1 MLNYLF
7 FSVLSFGIIIFAI
20 NKAIDYYSFIT
31 IEKRM
36 IEKADLSEMS
46 LREVLAQ
53 HRSSTDA
60 QQTKQIARLALE
72 KLKAS
77 GKEVRIYDSGKQL
90 LGLAVDGI
98 IINDGK
104 PLIFEKNIEKA
115 LNGSYAYTVTED
127 HLLYFATPIQDQ
139 YYQNAYVYEFVEDV
153 SYFYVM
159 MDQIRYILFAGAG
172 GFIVLITLSSLW
184 IARNTTKPIKVL
196 LGATQ
201 SFSRQEFR
209 RVHLKRNDELGMLA
223 DGLDQMGQ
231 QLDNYIQYQKQFV
244 SNVSHE
250 LKTPLAAI
258 RGFSQYLYEGEN
270 ENKELHKI
278 YAHLLQESDRLTRL
292 INELLLLS
300 RFDKNSSGELEVEKT
315 EITELVV
322 QVASHMAAKAKE
334 KNIQISIMEAEEQE
348 KPVRG
353 NRSEVCANV
362 NSTLM
367 SHAIANLVDNAIK
380 YSDHHSQIVIETERT
395 PSEVV
400 IRVRDQGIGIAGDEL
415 ERVQERFY
423 RAKNAN
429 TANGSGL
436 GLSICKE
443 IVERFNGYI
452 DVESQLGKGT
462 TITIV
467 LPQA

>member
-1 MLNYLF
+1 M
-7 FSVLSFGIIIFAI
+7 LSFGIIIFAV

-31 IEKRM
+31 IEKQM
-36 IEKADLSEMS
+36 MEKADLSELS
-46 LREVLAQ
+46 FREVLAQ
-53 HRSSTDA
+53 HRSSIGETEI
-60 QQTKQIARLALE
+60 KEIVRLALE

-77 GKEVRIYDSGKQL
+77 GKEVRIYDSSKQL

-98 IINDGK
+98 IINDAE
-104 PLIFEKNIEKA
+104 PHIFEKNIEKA
-115 LNGSYAYTVTED
+115 LSGSYAYTVTED
-127 HLLYFATPIQDQ
+127 HLLYFATPIQNQ
-139 YYQNAYVYEFVEDV
+139 YYENAYVYEFVEDI
-153 SYFYVM
+153 SYFYAI
-159 MDQIRYILFAGAG
+159 MDQIRFVLFAGAG

-184 IARNTTKPIKVL
+184 IAKSTTKPIKLL

-209 RVHLKRNDELGMLA
+209 RVHLNRKDELGMLA
-223 DGLDQMGQ
+223 DGLDSMGR
-231 QLDNYIQYQKQFV
+231 QLHDYIQYQKQFV

-258 RGFSQYLYEGEN
+258 RGFSQYLVEGEN
-270 ENKELHKI
+270 ENKELQKI

-300 RFDKNSSGELEVEKT
+300 RFDKAGSNELEARKT
-315 EITELVV
+315 EMNELIQ
-322 QVASHMAAKAKE
+322 QVATSMGAKAKDKGIE
-334 KNIQISIMEAEEQE
+334 IMFREAEPED
-348 KPVRG
+348 KLLMRVH
-353 NRSEVCANV
+353 ANV
-362 NSTLM
+362 NPMLM
-367 SHAIANLVDNAIK
+367 SHAIANLMDNAIK
-380 YSDHHSQIVIETERT
+380 YSGNHSQIKVEMEDT

-400 IRVRDQGIGIAGDEL
+400 IRIRDHGIGIAGDEL

-423 RAKNAN
+423 RAKNAS

-452 DVESQLGKGT
+452 DMESQIGEGT
-462 TITIV
+462 TVTIV
-467 LPQA
+467 LPRV

>member
-1 MLNYLF
+1 M
-7 FSVLSFGIIIFAI
+7 
-20 NKAIDYYSFIT
+20 
-31 IEKRM
+31 M
-36 IEKADLSEMS
+36 EKADLSELS
-46 LREVLAQ
+46 FREVLSQ
-53 HRSSTDA
+53 HRSSSGEP
-60 QQTKQIARLALE
+60 QTKEIVRLALE

-77 GKEVRIYDSGKQL
+77 GKEVRIYDSSRQL

-104 PLIFEKNIEKA
+104 PIVFAKNIEKA
-115 LNGSYAYTVTED
+115 LGGSYAYTVTED

-139 YYQNAYVYEFVEDV
+139 YYQNAYVYEFVEDI
-153 SYFYVM
+153 SYFYTM

-184 IARNTTKPIKVL
+184 IARNTTKPVKVL
-196 LGATQ
+196 LGAVQ

-209 RVHLKRNDELGMLA
+209 RVHLKRKDELGMLA
-223 DGLDQMGQ
+223 EGLDQMGK
-231 QLDNYIQYQKQFV
+231 QLHDYIQYQKQFV

-258 RGFSQYLYEGEN
+258 RGFSQYLYEE
-270 ENKELHKI
+270 ETEDKQLHKI

-300 RFDKNSSGELEVEKT
+300 RFDKAGSDELEVERT
-315 EITELVV
+315 EMNELIQQVV
-322 QVASHMAAKAKE
+322 KNMGAKAKE
-334 KNIQISIMEAEEQE
+334 KGIAIIINRAETEAQNEGATN
-348 KPVRG
+348 VY
-353 NRSEVCANV
+353 ANV
-362 NSTLM
+362 NYMLM

-380 YSDHHSQIVIETERT
+380 YSENPSQIEVQIEHTL
-395 PSEVV
+395 SEVV
-400 IRVRDQGIGIAGDEL
+400 IRICDQGIGIAGDEL

-423 RAKNAN
+423 RAKNAS

-443 IVERFNGYI
+443 IVARFNGYI
-452 DVESQLGKGT
+452 DIKSQLGEGT
-462 TITIV
+462 TVTIV
-467 LPQA
+467 LPRS

>member
-1 MLNYLF
+1 M
-7 FSVLSFGIIIFAI
+7 
-20 NKAIDYYSFIT
+20 
-31 IEKRM
+31 M
-36 IEKADLSEMS
+36 EKADLSELS
-46 LREVLAQ
+46 FREVLAQ
-53 HRSSTDA
+53 HRSSSGEP
-60 QQTKQIARLALE
+60 QTKEIVRLALE

-77 GKEVRIYDSGKQL
+77 GKEVRIYDSSKQL

-115 LNGSYAYTVTED
+115 LSGSYAYTVTKD
-127 HLLYFATPIQDQ
+127 HQLYFSTPIQDQ
-139 YYQNAYVYEFVEDV
+139 YYQNAYVYEFVEDI
-153 SYFYVM
+153 SYFYAI

-184 IARNTTKPIKVL
+184 IARNTTKPIKLL
-196 LGATQ
+196 LGAAQ

-209 RVHLKRNDELGMLA
+209 RVHLNRKDELGMLA
-223 DGLDQMGQ
+223 DGLDSMGR
-231 QLDNYIQYQKQFV
+231 QLHDYIQYQKQFV

-258 RGFSQYLYEGEN
+258 RGFSQYLVEGEN
-270 ENKELHKI
+270 ENKELQKI

-300 RFDKNSSGELEVEKT
+300 RFDRAGSNQLEVEKT
-315 EITELVV
+315 EMNELIQ
-322 QVASHMAAKAKE
+322 QVAMNMGAKAKDKGIE
-334 KNIQISIMEAEEQE
+334 IMFSEAEPED
-348 KPVRG
+348 KLLTRVH
-353 NRSEVCANV
+353 ANV
-362 NSTLM
+362 NPMLM

-380 YSDHHSQIVIETERT
+380 YSGSPSLIELKLEHT

-400 IRVRDQGIGIAGDEL
+400 IRIRDQGIGIAGDEL

-423 RAKNAN
+423 RAKNAS

-452 DVESQLGKGT
+452 DIESQLGKGT
-462 TITIV
+462 TVTIV
-467 LPQA
+467 LPRA

>member
-1 MLNYLF
+1 M
-7 FSVLSFGIIIFAI
+7 LSFGIIIFAV

-31 IEKRM
+31 IEKQM
-36 IEKADLSEMS
+36 MEKADLSELS
-46 LREVLAQ
+46 FREVLAQ
-53 HRSSTDA
+53 HRSSSGEP
-60 QQTKQIARLALE
+60 QTKEIVRLALE

-77 GKEVRIYDSGKQL
+77 GKEVRIYDSSKQL

-104 PLIFEKNIEKA
+104 PHIFEKNIEKA
-115 LNGSYAYTVTED
+115 LSGSYAYTVTDD
-127 HLLYFATPIQDQ
+127 HLLYFATPIQNQ
-139 YYQNAYVYEFVEDV
+139 FYENAYVYEFVEDI
-153 SYFYVM
+153 SYFYAI
-159 MDQIRYILFAGAG
+159 MDQIRYVLFAGAG
-172 GFIVLITLSSLW
+172 GFIVLITLASLW

-196 LGATQ
+196 LGAAQ
-201 SFSRQEFR
+201 SFSRQEFK
-209 RVHLKRNDELGMLA
+209 RVHLNRKDELGMLA
-223 DGLDQMGQ
+223 DGLDSMGQ
-231 QLDNYIQYQKQFV
+231 QLHNYIQYQKQFV

-270 ENKELHKI
+270 ENEELQKI

-300 RFDKNSSGELEVEKT
+300 RFDKAGSSELEVEKT
-315 EITELVV
+315 EMNALIQ
-322 QVASHMAAKAKE
+322 QVARNMEAKAKDKE
-334 KNIQISIMEAEEQE
+334 IRITVKQVEEDQADE
-348 KPVRG
+348 GLTKVYA
-353 NRSEVCANV
+353 SV
-362 NSTLM
+362 NPMLM
-367 SHAIANLVDNAIK
+367 SHAIANLLDNAIK
-380 YSDHHSQIVIETERT
+380 YSGSHSQIDVEMEHTS
-395 PSEVV
+395 SEVV
-400 IRVRDQGIGIAGDEL
+400 VKISDQGIGIAGDEL

-423 RAKNAN
+423 RAKNAS

-452 DVESQLGKGT
+452 DIESELGQGT

-467 LPQA
+467 LPRA

>member
-1 MLNYLF
+1 M
-7 FSVLSFGIIIFAI
+7 
-20 NKAIDYYSFIT
+20 
-31 IEKRM
+31 M
-36 IEKADLSEMS
+36 EKADLSELS
-46 LREVLAQ
+46 FREVLSQ
-53 HRSSTDA
+53 HGSSSGEP
-60 QQTKQIARLALE
+60 QTKEIVRLALE

-77 GKEVRIYDSGKQL
+77 GKEVRIYDSSRQL

-104 PLIFEKNIEKA
+104 PIVFAKNIEKA
-115 LNGSYAYTVTED
+115 LDGSYAYTVTKD

-139 YYQNAYVYEFVEDV
+139 YYQNAYVYEFVEDI
-153 SYFYVM
+153 SYFYTM

-184 IARNTTKPIKVL
+184 IARNTTKPVKVL
-196 LGATQ
+196 LGAVQ

-209 RVHLKRNDELGMLA
+209 RVHLKRKDELGMLA
-223 DGLDQMGQ
+223 EGLDQMGK
-231 QLDNYIQYQKQFV
+231 QLHDYIQYQKQFV

-258 RGFSQYLYEGEN
+258 RGFSQYLYEE
-270 ENKELHKI
+270 ETEDKQLHKI

-300 RFDKNSSGELEVEKT
+300 RFDKAGSDELEVERT
-315 EITELVV
+315 EINELIQQVV
-322 QVASHMAAKAKE
+322 KNMGAKAKE
-334 KNIQISIMEAEEQE
+334 KGIAIIINKEEEATQDEGLT
-348 KPVRG
+348 KIY
-353 NRSEVCANV
+353 ANV
-362 NSTLM
+362 NPMLM
-367 SHAIANLVDNAIK
+367 SHAVANLVDNAIK
-380 YSDHHSQIVIETERT
+380 YSDNTSQIEVQIEHTS
-395 PSEVV
+395 SEVV
-400 IRVRDQGIGIAGDEL
+400 IRICDQGIGIAGDEL

-443 IVERFNGYI
+443 IVARFNGYI
-452 DVESQLGKGT
+452 DIESQLGEGT
-462 TITIV
+462 TVTIV
-467 LPQA
+467 LPGTS

>member
-1 MLNYLF
+1 M
-7 FSVLSFGIIIFAI
+7 

-31 IEKRM
+31 IEKQM
-36 IEKADLSEMS
+36 MEKADLSELS
-46 LREVLAQ
+46 FREVLAQ
-53 HRSSTDA
+53 HRSSSGEP
-60 QQTKQIARLALE
+60 QTTEIVRLALE

-77 GKEVRIYDSGKQL
+77 GKEVRIYDSSQQL
-90 LGLAVDGI
+90 IGLAVDGI

-104 PLIFEKNIEKA
+104 PQIFEKNIEKA
-115 LNGSYAYTVTED
+115 LNGSYAYTVTEE
-127 HLLYFATPIQDQ
+127 HLLYFATPIQNQ
-139 YYQNAYVYEFVEDV
+139 FYENAYVYEFVEDI
-153 SYFYVM
+153 SYFYAI
-159 MDQIRYILFAGAG
+159 MDQIRYILFVGAG

-184 IARNTTKPIKVL
+184 IARNTTRPIKLL
-196 LGATQ
+196 LGAVQ

-209 RVHLKRNDELGMLA
+209 RVHLNRKDELGMLA
-223 DGLDQMGQ
+223 DGLDSMGR
-231 QLDNYIQYQKQFV
+231 QLHDYIQYQKQFV

-258 RGFSQYLYEGEN
+258 RGFSQYLVEGEN
-270 ENKELHKI
+270 ENKELQKI

-300 RFDKNSSGELEVEKT
+300 RFDKAGSDELEVEKT
-315 EITELVV
+315 EMNELIQ
-322 QVASHMAAKAKE
+322 QVALNMEAKAKD
-334 KNIQISIMEAEEQE
+334 KGIKIMVSKAE
-348 KPVRG
+348 G
-353 NRSEVCANV
+353 EVTDEGLTRVYANV
-362 NSTLM
+362 NPMLM

-380 YSDHHSQIVIETERT
+380 YSASHTQIEIEMGHTT
-395 PSEVV
+395 SEVV
-400 IRVRDQGIGIAGDEL
+400 IRIRDQGIGIAGDEL

-423 RAKNAN
+423 RAKNAS

-452 DVESQLGKGT
+452 DMESELGKGT

-467 LPQA
+467 LPRT

>member
-1 MLNYLF
+1 M
-7 FSVLSFGIIIFAI
+7 LSFGIIIFAV
-20 NKAIDYYSFIT
+20 NKAIDYYSFVT
-31 IEKRM
+31 IEKQM
-36 IEKADLSEMS
+36 MEKADLSELS
-46 LREVLAQ
+46 FREVLSQ
-53 HRSSTDA
+53 HRSSSGEP
-60 QQTKQIARLALE
+60 QTKEIVRLALE

-77 GKEVRIYDSGKQL
+77 GKEVRIYDSSKQL

-104 PLIFEKNIEKA
+104 PLIFDKNIEKA
-115 LNGSYAYTVTED
+115 LSGSYAYTVTED

-139 YYQNAYVYEFVEDV
+139 FYENAYVYEFVEDI
-153 SYFYVM
+153 SYFYAI

-184 IARNTTKPIKVL
+184 IARNTTKPIKL
-196 LGATQ
+196 LLDAAQ

-209 RVHLKRNDELGMLA
+209 RVHLKRKDELGMLA
-223 DGLDQMGQ
+223 DGLDSMGR
-231 QLDNYIQYQKQFV
+231 QLHDYIQYQKQFV

-258 RGFSQYLYEGEN
+258 RGFSQYLVEGET
-270 ENKELHKI
+270 ENKELQKI
-278 YAHLLQESDRLTRL
+278 YAHLLHESDRLTRL

-300 RFDKNSSGELEVEKT
+300 RFDKAGSNDLEVEKT
-315 EITELVV
+315 EMNELIQ
-322 QVASHMAAKAKE
+322 QVAMNMGAKAKDKGIE
-334 KNIQISIMEAEEQE
+334 IMFREAEPED
-348 KPVRG
+348 KLLTRVH
-353 NRSEVCANV
+353 ANV
-362 NSTLM
+362 NPMLM

-380 YSDHHSQIVIETERT
+380 YSGSPSLIELKLEHT

-400 IRVRDQGIGIAGDEL
+400 IRIRDQGIGIAGDEL

-423 RAKNAN
+423 RAKNAS

-452 DVESQLGKGT
+452 DIESQLGKGT
-462 TITIV
+462 TFTIV
-467 LPQA
+467 LPRA

>member
-1 MLNYLF
+1 M
-7 FSVLSFGIIIFAI
+7 LSFGIIIIAV

-31 IEKRM
+31 IEKQM
-36 IEKADLSEMS
+36 MEKADLSELS
-46 LREVLAQ
+46 FREVLAQ
-53 HRSSTDA
+53 HRLSTGEP
-60 QQTKQIARLALE
+60 QTEEIVRLALE

-77 GKEVRIYDSGKQL
+77 GKEVRIYDSSKQL

-115 LNGSYAYTVTED
+115 LSGSYAYTVTED
-127 HLLYFATPIQDQ
+127 HLLYFSTPIQDQ
-139 YYQNAYVYEFVEDV
+139 YYQNAYVYEFVEDI
-153 SYFYVM
+153 SYFYAI

-184 IARNTTKPIKVL
+184 IARNTTKPIKLL
-196 LGATQ
+196 LGAAQ

-209 RVHLKRNDELGMLA
+209 RVHLNRKDELGMLA
-223 DGLDQMGQ
+223 DGLDSMGR
-231 QLDNYIQYQKQFV
+231 QLHDYIQYQKQFV

-258 RGFSQYLYEGEN
+258 RGFSQYLVEGEN
-270 ENKELHKI
+270 ENKELQKI

-300 RFDKNSSGELEVEKT
+300 RFDKAGSNELEARKT
-315 EITELVV
+315 EMNELIQ
-322 QVASHMAAKAKE
+322 QVATSMGAKAKDKGIE
-334 KNIQISIMEAEEQE
+334 ILFREAEAED
-348 KPVRG
+348 KLLTRVH
-353 NRSEVCANV
+353 ANV
-362 NSTLM
+362 NPMLM

-380 YSDHHSQIVIETERT
+380 YSGSPSLIELMLTHT

-400 IRVRDQGIGIAGDEL
+400 IRIRDQGIGIAGDEL

-423 RAKNAN
+423 RAKNAS

-452 DVESQLGKGT
+452 DMESQIGEGT
-462 TITIV
+462 TVTIV
-467 LPQA
+467 LPRA

>member
-1 MLNYLF
+1 M
-7 FSVLSFGIIIFAI
+7 LSFGIIIFAI
-20 NKAIDYYSFIT
+20 NKAIDYYSFVT
-31 IEKRM
+31 IEKQM
-36 IEKADLSEMS
+36 MEKADLSELS
-46 LREVLAQ
+46 FREVLSQ
-53 HRSSTDA
+53 HRSSSGEP
-60 QQTKQIARLALE
+60 QTKEIVRLALE

-77 GKEVRIYDSGKQL
+77 GKEVRIYDSSRQL

-104 PLIFEKNIEKA
+104 PIVFAKNIEKA
-115 LNGSYAYTVTED
+115 LGGSYAYTVTED

-139 YYQNAYVYEFVEDV
+139 YYQNAYVYEFVEDI
-153 SYFYVM
+153 SYFYTM

-184 IARNTTKPIKVL
+184 IARNTTKPVKVL
-196 LGATQ
+196 LGAVQ

-209 RVHLKRNDELGMLA
+209 RVHLKRKDELGMLA
-223 DGLDQMGQ
+223 EGLDQMGK
-231 QLDNYIQYQKQFV
+231 QLHDYIQYQKQFV

-258 RGFSQYLYEGEN
+258 RGFSQYLYEE
-270 ENKELHKI
+270 ETEDKQLHKI

-300 RFDKNSSGELEVEKT
+300 RFDKAGSDELEVERT
-315 EITELVV
+315 EMNELIQQVV
-322 QVASHMAAKAKE
+322 KNMGAKAKE
-334 KNIQISIMEAEEQE
+334 KGIAIIINRAETEAQNEGATN
-348 KPVRG
+348 VY
-353 NRSEVCANV
+353 ANV
-362 NSTLM
+362 NYMLM

-380 YSDHHSQIVIETERT
+380 YSENPSQIEVQIEHTL
-395 PSEVV
+395 SEVV
-400 IRVRDQGIGIAGDEL
+400 IRICDQGIGIAGDEL

-423 RAKNAN
+423 RAKNAS

-443 IVERFNGYI
+443 IVARFNGYI
-452 DVESQLGKGT
+452 DIKSQLGEGT
-462 TITIV
+462 TVTIV
-467 LPQA
+467 LPRS

>member
-1 MLNYLF
+1 M
-7 FSVLSFGIIIFAI
+7 

-31 IEKRM
+31 IEKQM
-36 IEKADLSEMS
+36 MEKADLSELS
-46 LREVLAQ
+46 FREVLAQ
-53 HRSSTDA
+53 YRSSTGEP
-60 QQTKQIARLALE
+60 QTKEIVSLALE

-77 GKEVRIYDSGKQL
+77 GKEVRIYDSSKQF

-98 IINDGK
+98 IINNGK

-115 LNGSYAYTVTED
+115 LSGSYAYTVTED

-139 YYQNAYVYEFVEDV
+139 YYQNAYVYEFVEDI
-153 SYFYVM
+153 SYFYRI

-184 IARNTTKPIKVL
+184 IARSTTKPIKLL
-196 LGATQ
+196 LGAAQ

-209 RVHLKRNDELGMLA
+209 RVHLNRKDELGMLA
-223 DGLDQMGQ
+223 DGLDSMGR
-231 QLDNYIQYQKQFV
+231 QLHDYIQYQKQFV

-258 RGFSQYLYEGEN
+258 RGFSQYLVEGEN
-270 ENKELHKI
+270 ENKELQKI

-292 INELLLLS
+292 IHELLLLS
-300 RFDKNSSGELEVEKT
+300 RFDKAGSNELEVEKT
-315 EITELVV
+315 EMNDLIQ
-322 QVASHMAAKAKE
+322 QVTASVGAKAKSKGIE
-334 KNIQISIMEAEEQE
+334 IRFREAVAGEMLLT
-348 KPVRG
+348 KIYA
-353 NRSEVCANV
+353 CV
-362 NSTLM
+362 NPMLM

-380 YSDHHSQIVIETERT
+380 YSSSPSLIELKLEHT

-400 IRVRDQGIGIAGDEL
+400 IRICDQGIGIAGDEL

-423 RAKNAN
+423 RAKNAS

-452 DVESQLGKGT
+452 DMESEIWEGT
-462 TITIV
+462 TVTIV
-467 LPQA
+467 LPRA

>member
-1 MLNYLF
+1 M
-7 FSVLSFGIIIFAI
+7 

-31 IEKRM
+31 IEKQM
-36 IEKADLSEMS
+36 MEKADLSELS
-46 LREVLAQ
+46 FREVLAQ
-53 HRSSTDA
+53 HRSSSGEP
-60 QQTKQIARLALE
+60 QTKEIVRLALE

-77 GKEVRIYDSGKQL
+77 GQEVRIYDSSKQL

-104 PLIFEKNIEKA
+104 PLIFKKNIEKA
-115 LNGSYAYTVTED
+115 LSGSYAYTVTED

-139 YYQNAYVYEFVEDV
+139 YYQNAYVYEFVEDI
-153 SYFYVM
+153 SYFYAI

-184 IARNTTKPIKVL
+184 IARGTTKPIKLL
-196 LGATQ
+196 LGAAQ

-209 RVHLKRNDELGMLA
+209 RVHLNRKDELGMLA
-223 DGLDQMGQ
+223 DGLDSMGR
-231 QLDNYIQYQKQFV
+231 QLHDYIQYQKQFV

-270 ENKELHKI
+270 ENKELQKI

-300 RFDKNSSGELEVEKT
+300 RFDKAGSNELEARKT
-315 EITELVV
+315 EMNELIQ
-322 QVASHMAAKAKE
+322 QVATNMSAKAKDKGIE
-334 KNIQISIMEAEEQE
+334 IIFREAEAEAEQE
-348 KPVRG
+348 DKLMTRLY
-353 NRSEVCANV
+353 ANV
-362 NSTLM
+362 NPMLM

-380 YSDHHSQIVIETERT
+380 YSGSSSLIELKLTHT

-400 IRVRDQGIGIAGDEL
+400 IRIRDQGIGIAGDEL

-423 RAKNAN
+423 RAKNAS

-452 DVESQLGKGT
+452 DMESQIGKGT
-462 TITIV
+462 TVTIV
-467 LPQA
+467 LPRA

>member
-1 MLNYLF
+1 M
-7 FSVLSFGIIIFAI
+7 LSFGIIIFMV

-31 IEKRM
+31 IEKQM
-36 IEKADLSEMS
+36 MEKADLSELS
-46 LREVLAQ
+46 FREVLAQ
-53 HRSSTDA
+53 HRSSTGEP
-60 QQTKQIARLALE
+60 QTQEIVRLALE

-77 GKEVRIYDSGKQL
+77 GKEVRIYDSSKQL

-98 IINDGK
+98 IIMDGK
-104 PLIFEKNIEKA
+104 PHIFEQNIEKA
-115 LNGSYAYTVTED
+115 LGGNYVYTVTED
-127 HLLYFATPIQDQ
+127 HLLYFSTPIQDQ
-139 YYQNAYVYEFVEDV
+139 YYQNAYVYEFVEDI
-153 SYFYVM
+153 SYFYAI

-184 IARNTTKPIKVL
+184 IARSTTKPIKML
-196 LGATQ
+196 LGAAQ

-209 RVHLKRNDELGMLA
+209 RVHLNRKDELGMLA
-223 DGLDQMGQ
+223 DGLDSMGR
-231 QLDNYIQYQKQFV
+231 QLHDYIQYQKQFV

-258 RGFSQYLYEGEN
+258 RGFSQYLYEGET
-270 ENKELHKI
+270 ENKELQKI

-300 RFDKNSSGELEVEKT
+300 RFDKEGSNELEARKT
-315 EITELVV
+315 EMNKLVQ
-322 QVASHMAAKAKE
+322 QVATSLGAKAKDKGIE
-334 KNIQISIMEAEEQE
+334 ILFKEAEAEPGD
-348 KPVRG
+348 KLLTSVH
-353 NRSEVCANV
+353 ANV
-362 NSTLM
+362 NPMLM

-380 YSDHHSQIVIETERT
+380 YSGSSSLIELKLEHT

-400 IRVRDQGIGIAGDEL
+400 IQIRDQGIGIAGDEL
-415 ERVQERFY
+415 EKVQERFY

-452 DVESQLGKGT
+452 DLESQIGKGT
-462 TITIV
+462 TVTIV
-467 LPQA
+467 LPRA

>member
-1 MLNYLF
+1 M
-7 FSVLSFGIIIFAI
+7 
-20 NKAIDYYSFIT
+20 T
-31 IEKRM
+31 
-36 IEKADLSEMS
+36 EKADLSELS
-46 LREVLAQ
+46 FREVLSQ
-53 HRSSTDA
+53 HRSSSGEP
-60 QQTKQIARLALE
+60 QTKEIVRLALE

-77 GKEVRIYDSGKQL
+77 GKEVRIYDSSRQL

-104 PLIFEKNIEKA
+104 PIVFAKNIEKA
-115 LNGSYAYTVTED
+115 LGGSYAYTVTDD

-139 YYQNAYVYEFVEDV
+139 YYQNAYVYEFVEDI
-153 SYFYVM
+153 SYFYTM

-184 IARNTTKPIKVL
+184 IARNTTKPVKVL
-196 LGATQ
+196 LGAVQ

-209 RVHLKRNDELGMLA
+209 RVHLKRKDELGMLA
-223 DGLDQMGQ
+223 EGLDQMGK
-231 QLDNYIQYQKQFV
+231 QLHDYIQYQKQFV

-258 RGFSQYLYEGEN
+258 RGFSQYLYEGET
-270 ENKELHKI
+270 EDKQLHKI

-300 RFDKNSSGELEVEKT
+300 RFDKAGSDELEVEKT
-315 EITELVV
+315 EMNELIQ
-322 QVASHMAAKAKE
+322 QVAINMGGKAKE
-334 KNIQISIMEAEEQE
+334 KGIAIIINRAEAATQGEGTT
-348 KPVRG
+348 KIY
-353 NRSEVCANV
+353 ANV
-362 NSTLM
+362 NPMLM

-380 YSDHHSQIVIETERT
+380 YSENPSQIEVQIEHTS
-395 PSEVV
+395 SEVV
-400 IRVRDQGIGIAGDEL
+400 IRICDQGIGIAGDEL

-443 IVERFNGYI
+443 IVARFNGYI
-452 DVESQLGKGT
+452 DIESELGEGT
-462 TITIV
+462 TVTIV
-467 LPQA
+467 LPRTS

>member
-1 MLNYLF
+1 M
-7 FSVLSFGIIIFAI
+7 
-20 NKAIDYYSFIT
+20 
-31 IEKRM
+31 M
-36 IEKADLSEMS
+36 EKADLSELS
-46 LREVLAQ
+46 FREVLSQ
-53 HRSSTDA
+53 HRSSSGEP
-60 QQTKQIARLALE
+60 QTKEIVRLALE

-77 GKEVRIYDSGKQL
+77 GKEVRIYDSSKQL

-104 PLIFEKNIEKA
+104 PLIFDKNIEKA
-115 LNGSYAYTVTED
+115 LSGSYAYTVTED

-139 YYQNAYVYEFVEDV
+139 FYENAYVYEFVEDI
-153 SYFYVM
+153 SYFYAI

-184 IARNTTKPIKVL
+184 IARNTTKPIKL
-196 LGATQ
+196 LLDAAQ

-209 RVHLKRNDELGMLA
+209 RVHLKRKDELGMLA
-223 DGLDQMGQ
+223 DGLDSMGR
-231 QLDNYIQYQKQFV
+231 QLHDYIQYQKQFV

-258 RGFSQYLYEGEN
+258 RGFSQYLVEGKT
-270 ENKELHKI
+270 ENKELQKI

-300 RFDKNSSGELEVEKT
+300 QFDKAGSNDLEVEKT
-315 EITELVV
+315 EMNKLIQ
-322 QVASHMAAKAKE
+322 QVAMNMGAKAKDKGIE
-334 KNIQISIMEAEEQE
+334 IMFREAEPED
-348 KPVRG
+348 KLLTRAH
-353 NRSEVCANV
+353 ANV
-362 NSTLM
+362 NPMLM

-380 YSDHHSQIVIETERT
+380 YSGSPSLIELKLEHT

-400 IRVRDQGIGIAGDEL
+400 IRIRDQGIGIAGDEM

-423 RAKNAN
+423 RAKNAS

-452 DVESQLGKGT
+452 DIESQLGKGT
-462 TITIV
+462 TVTIV
-467 LPQA
+467 LPRA

>member
-1 MLNYLF
+1 M
-7 FSVLSFGIIIFAI
+7 
-20 NKAIDYYSFIT
+20 
-31 IEKRM
+31 M
-36 IEKADLSEMS
+36 EKADLSELS
-46 LREVLAQ
+46 FREVLSQ
-53 HRSSTDA
+53 HRSSSGEP
-60 QQTKQIARLALE
+60 QTKEIVRLALE

-77 GKEVRIYDSGKQL
+77 GKEVRIYDSSRQL

-104 PLIFEKNIEKA
+104 PIVFAKNIEKA
-115 LNGSYAYTVTED
+115 LGGSYAYTVTED

-139 YYQNAYVYEFVEDV
+139 YYQNAYVYEFVEDI
-153 SYFYVM
+153 SYFYTM

-184 IARNTTKPIKVL
+184 IARNTTKPVKVL
-196 LGATQ
+196 LGAVQ

-209 RVHLKRNDELGMLA
+209 RVHLKRKDELGMLA
-223 DGLDQMGQ
+223 EGLDQMGK
-231 QLDNYIQYQKQFV
+231 QLHDYIQYQKQFV

-258 RGFSQYLYEGEN
+258 RGFSQYLYEE
-270 ENKELHKI
+270 ETEDKQLHKI

-300 RFDKNSSGELEVEKT
+300 RFDKAGSDELEVERT
-315 EITELVV
+315 EMNELIQQVV
-322 QVASHMAAKAKE
+322 INMGAKAKE
-334 KNIQISIMEAEEQE
+334 KGIAIIINRAEEATQDE
-348 KPVRG
+348 GITKIY
-353 NRSEVCANV
+353 ANV
-362 NSTLM
+362 NPMLM

-380 YSDHHSQIVIETERT
+380 YSENPSQIEVQIEHTL
-395 PSEVV
+395 SEVV
-400 IRVRDQGIGIAGDEL
+400 IRICDQGIGIAGDEL

-423 RAKNAN
+423 RAKNAS

-443 IVERFNGYI
+443 IVARFNGYI
-452 DVESQLGKGT
+452 DIESQLGEGT
-462 TITIV
+462 TVTIV
-467 LPQA
+467 LPRS

>member
-1 MLNYLF
+1 M
-7 FSVLSFGIIIFAI
+7 LSFGIIIFAV
-20 NKAIDYYSFIT
+20 NKAIDYYSFVT
-31 IEKRM
+31 IEKQM
-36 IEKADLSEMS
+36 MEKADLSELS
-46 LREVLAQ
+46 FREVLAQ
-53 HRSSTDA
+53 HRSSSGEP
-60 QQTKQIARLALE
+60 QTKEIVRLALE

-77 GKEVRIYDSGKQL
+77 GKEVRIYDSSKQL

-115 LNGSYAYTVTED
+115 LSGSYTYTVTED

-139 YYQNAYVYEFVEDV
+139 YYQNAYVYEFVEDI
-153 SYFYVM
+153 SYFYAI
-159 MDQIRYILFAGAG
+159 MDQIRYILFVGAG

-184 IARNTTKPIKVL
+184 IARNTTKPIKLL
-196 LGATQ
+196 LGAAQ

-209 RVHLKRNDELGMLA
+209 RVHLNRKDELGMLA
-223 DGLDQMGQ
+223 DGLDSMGR
-231 QLDNYIQYQKQFV
+231 QLHDYIQYQKQFV

-258 RGFSQYLYEGEN
+258 RGFSQYLYEGES
-270 ENKELHKI
+270 ENKELQKI

-300 RFDKNSSGELEVEKT
+300 RFDKNGSNELEARKT
-315 EITELVV
+315 EMNELIQ
-322 QVASHMAAKAKE
+322 QVAMNMEAKARDKGIE
-334 KNIQISIMEAEEQE
+334 IRVDKVEGEPDDEGTTR
-348 KPVRG
+348 VY
-353 NRSEVCANV
+353 ANV
-362 NSTLM
+362 NPMLM

-380 YSDHHSQIVIETERT
+380 YSGNYSQIKVEMEQT

-400 IRVRDQGIGIAGDEL
+400 IRIHDQGIGIASDEL

-423 RAKNAN
+423 RAKNTS

-452 DVESQLGKGT
+452 DMESQIGEGT
-462 TITIV
+462 TVTIV
-467 LPQA
+467 LPRA

>member
-1 MLNYLF
+1 M
-7 FSVLSFGIIIFAI
+7 SFGIIIFAV

-31 IEKRM
+31 IEKQM
-36 IEKADLSEMS
+36 MEKADLSELS
-46 LREVLAQ
+46 FREVLAQ
-53 HRSSTDA
+53 HRSSSGEP
-60 QQTKQIARLALE
+60 QTKEIVRLALE

-77 GKEVRIYDSGKQL
+77 GKEVRIYDSSKQL

-104 PLIFEKNIEKA
+104 PHIFEKNIEKA
-115 LNGSYAYTVTED
+115 LSGSYAYTVTD
-127 HLLYFATPIQDQ
+127 DYLLYFATPIQNQ
-139 YYQNAYVYEFVEDV
+139 FYENAYVYEFVEDI
-153 SYFYVM
+153 SYFYAI
-159 MDQIRYILFAGAG
+159 MDQIRYVLFVGAG
-172 GFIVLITLSSLW
+172 GFIVLITLASLW

-196 LGATQ
+196 LGAAQ
-201 SFSRQEFR
+201 SFSRQEFK
-209 RVHLKRNDELGMLA
+209 RVHLNRKDELGMLA
-223 DGLDQMGQ
+223 DGLDSMGQ
-231 QLDNYIQYQKQFV
+231 QLHNYIQYQKQFV

-270 ENKELHKI
+270 ENEELQKI

-300 RFDKNSSGELEVEKT
+300 RFDKTGSSELEVEKT
-315 EITELVV
+315 EMNALI
-322 QVASHMAAKAKE
+322 QQAATNMESKAKE
-334 KNIQISIMEAEEQE
+334 KKIRITVKQVEEDPMDE
-348 KPVRG
+348 GLTKVYA
-353 NRSEVCANV
+353 SV
-362 NSTLM
+362 NPMLM
-367 SHAIANLVDNAIK
+367 SHAIANLLDNAIK
-380 YSDHHSQIVIETERT
+380 YSGSHSQINVEMEHTS
-395 PSEVV
+395 SEVV
-400 IRVRDQGIGIAGDEL
+400 VKISDQGIGIAGDEL

-423 RAKNAN
+423 RAKNAS

-452 DVESQLGKGT
+452 DIESELGQGT

-467 LPQA
+467 LPRA